1 MRCLGLSGAHRLPHQ
16 FPCTTTSLYKET
28 LQTLC
33 PGCSSGRTHKAISLG
48 RSVHPPPLQ
57 KQVCFT
63 HPYPFPVLQIP
74 ECSLR
79 AGPRN
84 QKVGAGPVL
93 CAPPHLWTLLGEE
106 RSLGPSGARDLPPL
120 PEPRW
125 GSQVWTLGTTRE
137 ASWLGLGLLAQEGGE
152 ANTAR
157 PELRFGDGTVPLGAS
172 QGCLAPYLSSQ
183 VPKGKADASRLSQPQ
198 LERETP

>member
-1 MRCLGLSGAHRLPHQ
+1 MRCLGLSGAHRLPYQ

-33 PGCSSGRTHKAISLG
+33 PGCSSGRTHKAIRLG
-48 RSVHPPPLQ
+48 RSVQPPPLQ

-84 QKVGAGPVL
+84 QKMGAGPVL
-93 CAPPHLWTLLGEE
+93 CLPHPICGPFLVRREVWALLVPGSCHHSQSSGGAPKCGPLVPPRRQAGWALASWHKRVGRPTQT
-106 RSLGPSGARDLPPL
+106 GPS
-120 PEPRW
+120 
-125 GSQVWTLGTTRE
+125 
-137 ASWLGLGLLAQEGGE
+137 LGLGMVLSPWGL
-152 ANTAR
+152 
-157 PELRFGDGTVPLGAS
+157 PGAAWHLTS
-172 QGCLAPYLSSQ
+172 PPRY
-183 VPKGKADASRLSQPQ
+183 PKGRQMLYVSANPN
-198 LERETP
+198 